1 MYLSILTNVTFF
13 CLINYMLYMWCR
25 VGTMMKKIKQK
36 VTHQNVPKKGKK
48 KFKFTSAGETKWND
62 KKQVQKTPEH

>member
-1 MYLSILTNVTFF
+1 MHLK
-13 CLINYMLYMWCR
+13 R
-25 VGTMMKKIKQK
+25 
-36 VTHQNVPKKGKK
+36 KK